1 MNRPLIS
8 LILALTLMIVGCK
21 STVKDAIDVANG
33 VERKPIDT
41 SRLAI
46 NAFANDGRFGTI
58 SSQFA
63 DIRSTLGITRVRV
76 LMAWDDNVQ
85 PTPSSEPNFSF
96 YDAVISGLAPGQT
109 ALIVVTGLPSW
120 MSDKKQWIGNDGGR
134 TFVEKWVQLV
144 VDRYGDDPRVV
155 GFQIGNE
162 PNNPDFSMNLT
173 LGFLEDP
180 VAYVAV
186 LARAY
191 SIIQSQ
197 TPSKKTVIA
206 ATTALNQAFPQ
217 TRDYNR
223 RMRDAGALAFCDIWA
238 AHIYGRQYENIIRD
252 GGVADFL
259 NGINK
264 PIWITETGAQ
274 GVNNQLAY
282 GEEMWPFLLK
292 NIRGIDYFFVY
303 QYTDSSP
310 AAVSYGLR
318 TLDSKAPVSDL
329 YTHLRTKALSFT
341 ENRG

>member
-1 MNRPLIS
+1 MKRI
-8 LILALTLMIVGCK
+8 ITYLALALACTSIGCK
-21 STVKDAIDVANG
+21 STVKDAVDVANG

-46 NAFANDGRFGTI
+46 NAFANDGRFGSI
-58 SSQFA
+58 PSQFA
-63 DIRSTLGITRVRV
+63 DIRSSLGITRVRV

-85 PTPSSEPNFSF
+85 PTPASEPNFSF
-96 YDAVISGLAPGQT
+96 YDAVIAGLAPGQT

-120 MSDKKQWIGNDGGR
+120 MNDPGRWINNDGGR

-144 VDRYGDDPRVV
+144 VERYGDDPRVV

-162 PNNPDFSMNLT
+162 PNNPDFSMNRT
-173 LGFLEDP
+173 LGFLDDP

-191 SIIQSQ
+191 SVIQSEA
-197 TPSKKTVIA
+197 PSKKTVIA
-206 ATTALNQAFPQ
+206 ATTALNQAFPR

-223 RMRDAGALAFCDIWA
+223 QMRDAGALAFCDVWA
-238 AHIYGRQYENIIRD
+238 AHIYGKQYENIIRD

-259 NGINK
+259 NGIDK
-264 PIWITETGAQ
+264 PIWITESGAQ
-274 GVNNQLAY
+274 GVTSQLAY

-292 NIRGIDYFFVY
+292 KVRGIEYIFIY

-318 TLDSKAPVSDL
+318 TLDPQTPVSDL
-329 YTHLRTKALSFT
+329 YTHLRSKALSFV

>member
-1 MNRPLIS
+1 MKRTIRF
-8 LILALTLMIVGCK
+8 LALALACTIIGCK
-21 STVKDAIDVANG
+21 STVKDAVDVANG

-46 NAFANDGRFGTI
+46 NAFVNDGRFGPI

-63 DIRSTLGITRVRV
+63 DVRSTLGISRVRV

-96 YDAVISGLAPGQT
+96 YDAIIDGLAPGQT
-109 ALIVVTGLPSW
+109 ALIIVTDLPSW
-120 MSDKKQWIGNDGGR
+120 MRDKKNWIDNDGGR
-134 TFVEKWVQLV
+134 TFVEQWVKPV
-144 VDRYGDDPRVV
+144 VERYGDNPRVV

-162 PNNPDFSMNLT
+162 PNNPDFSMNTT

-191 SIIQSQ
+191 SVIQSGA
-197 TPSKKTVIA
+197 PSKKTVIA
-206 ATTALNQAFPQ
+206 ATTALNQAFPK

-223 RMRDAGALAFCDIWA
+223 QMRDAGALAFCDIWA
-238 AHIYGRQYENIIRD
+238 AHIYGKQYENIIRD

-259 NGINK
+259 NGLNK
-264 PIWITETGAQ
+264 PIWITESGAQ
-274 GVNNQLAY
+274 GVTSQLAY

-292 NIRGIDYFFVY
+292 NIRGIEYIFLY

-310 AAVSYGLR
+310 ATVSYGLR
-318 TLDSKAPVSDL
+318 TLDPKAPVSDL
-329 YTHLRTKALSFT
+329 YTHLRSKALSFT